1 MNFHGMMASA
11 AWGLFMAAVIAPG
24 LDLTQTENILGT
36 IAGALM
42 ITAIFSVSRN

>member
-1 MNFHGMMASA
+1 MNGIMASVG
-11 AWGLFMAAVIAPG
+11 WGLFMAAVIAPG
-24 LDLTQTENILGT
+24 LDLTQTESFLGT